1 MSSVIRVLDEQTINQ
16 IAAGEVIE
24 NPASVVKELVENAI
38 DAGSTEICVEIKG
51 GGRQL
56 IRITDNGSGMTHD
69 DALLSLERHATSKI
83 REVEDIHEISTMG
96 FRGEA
101 VPSIASISKFSI
113 LTRSQQEE
121 EGTVVIVD
129 GGKTV
134 SCAAAARSPGTTIE
148 VKQLFFN
155 TPVRKKFQRSPTYD
169 ANEILK
175 RISIQA
181 LAHPEVK
188 FELINNQATALSTQ
202 TPEGEIFIEQ
212 IGERVSDVLGDDF
225 FAALCPVDIVEG
237 DIHLQGYVG
246 LPTYNRHNRTGQ
258 YLFINRRAVF
268 SPLVS
273 FAVKEGY
280 GTALSTTRHPVYVL
294 HLTMPGGLVDVNVHP
309 QKREVRLRQSQELKE
324 LIIRGVTRALQGS
337 GITPIEEIFEPIEL
351 PSAPAPRPTFTLPPP
366 TEPIDYASYRPPEP
380 LYVSEPT
387 SVALQQ
393 DLLIEEKIITIPT
406 ILTTIKGYILVDED
420 EGITFID
427 QRAAH
432 ARTIFEKL
440 QKRSQAQKGIEVQ
453 TLLIPHMLET
463 TAPDAAMVREMLPQL
478 NQMGIHIAD
487 FGPTTFTINAIPQ
500 IFGNSDVESL
510 VQEIVDVIH
519 RYSGDNAVQKELAK
533 HIARAASHAA
543 MSRNQ
548 RLSGEEAE
556 RLLGQLVRCDQPWQC
571 PQGKP
576 VRAMLTRD
584 NLVKLFK

>member
-38 DAGSTEICVEIKG
+38 DAGATEICIEIKG

-56 IRITDNGSGMTHD
+56 IRITDNGCGMSKD

-101 VPSIASISKFSI
+101 VPSIASISKFTL
-113 LTRSQQEE
+113 LTCPKGEE
-121 EGTVVIVD
+121 EGTMVIVD
-129 GGKTV
+129 GGKMV
-134 SCAAAARSPGTTIE
+134 SCFGAARSPGTTVE

-181 LAHPEVK
+181 LAHPEVR
-188 FELINNQATALSTQ
+188 FELINNQTTALSTHP
-202 TPEGEIFIEQ
+202 PEGEVFIEQ
-212 IGERVSDVLGDDF
+212 MGERVSDVLGDDF

-237 DIHLQGYVG
+237 EYHLQGYVG

-280 GTALSTTRHPVYVL
+280 GTALSATRHPVYVL
-294 HLTMPGGLVDVNVHP
+294 HLSMPGGLVDVNVHP
-309 QKREVRLRQSQELKE
+309 QKREVRLRQSQQLKE

-337 GITPIEEIFEPIEL
+337 GFTPIEEVPEFVEL
-351 PSAPAPRPTFTLPPP
+351 PSAPAPQPTFTLPPP
-366 TEPIDYASYRPPEP
+366 REPVDYASYRQPEP
-380 LYVSEPT
+380 LYVSEATP
-387 SVALQQ
+387 VAVMP
-393 DLLIEEKIITIPT
+393 DLLPEEESISSPT
-406 ILTTIKGYILVDED
+406 VLTTIKGYILIEGD

-440 QKRSQAQKGIEVQ
+440 QKRSRAQKGIEVQ

-463 TAPDAAMVREMLPQL
+463 TAPDAATVREVLPQL
-478 NQMGIHIAD
+478 NQMGIQIAE

-500 IFGNSDVESL
+500 IFGNSDVENL
-510 VQEIVDVIH
+510 VQEIIDVIH
-519 RYSGDNAVQKELAK
+519 RYSGDDAVKRELSK
-533 HIARAASHAA
+533 HIAQAASCAA
-543 MSRNQ
+543 MSRNK
-548 RLSGEEAE
+548 RLSAEEAE
-556 RLLGQLVRCDQPWQC
+556 RLLAQLVLCEQPWQC
-571 PQGKP
+571 PQGKS
-576 VRAMLTRD
+576 VRATLTPD
-584 NLVKLFK
+584 NLSKLFK